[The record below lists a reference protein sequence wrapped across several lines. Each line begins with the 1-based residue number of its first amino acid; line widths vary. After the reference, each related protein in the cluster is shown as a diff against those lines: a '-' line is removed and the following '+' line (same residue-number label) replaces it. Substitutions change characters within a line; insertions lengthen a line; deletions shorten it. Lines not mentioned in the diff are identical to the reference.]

1 MDIEKQTVLVVGHI
15 ANVELTTAMLHALDK
30 GVMDIHVITP
40 EQAKEHGLEELVRE
54 QTKRE
59 LQDGLMKL
67 DAKLIS
73 EVKYVDPEKFKPKP
87 SHRKRYKYHR

>member
-1 MDIEKQTVLVVGHI
+1 MDTEKQIVLIVGHI
-15 ANVELTTAMLHALDK
+15 PNVQLPISILHALDK
-30 GVMDIHVITP
+30 GEVDVHVITP
-40 EQAKEHGLEELVRE
+40 EQAKENGLEELVRE

-87 SHRKRYKYHR
+87 SHKKPYKYHS